1 MGLASSQ
8 PESCLYS
15 SGAHGGSFLKK
26 AADVDRAWLVK
37 TVVLCAS
44 PIEQPMFSL
53 FEHDYLAFETVRG
66 SEKRFYSLEKVK
78 APRPEDTVLLHNGPT
93 FDSVYLRHGA
103 RERNVPKILQA
114 QAFRPSTP
122 LVDLLRYVKFH
133 MLRPYQ
139 LLHDDCGAFAQEL
152 YDLTCLSCGEKVY
165 YSEKVPASGIAVCQV
180 RSPLHESA
188 RDAASGDDDDL
199 SDRCERFSIGTA
211 CADDDDPGFAS
222 AGAMCGELPQAGY
235 PAQPPQTLEE
245 WIQSDCS
252 SRTMAPG
259 SADGFDLD
267 IPSSVS
273 SCDAAERLSDTD
285 WNLVSYRCSHE
296 PTA

>member
-1 MGLASSQ
+1 MGLVSSQ
-8 PESCLYS
+8 PQSAFCS
-15 SGAHGGSFLKK
+15 SGAHRGSFLSK

-37 TVVLCAS
+37 RVVLCAS
-44 PIEQPMFSL
+44 PIEQPMFSV
-53 FEHDYLAFETVRG
+53 FEHDYLAFETVRD

-78 APRPEDTVLLHNGPT
+78 APRPEDTVLLHDGPT

-103 RERNVPKILQA
+103 AERKVPKIRQT

-139 LLHDDCGAFAQEL
+139 LLHDDCGTFAQEL
-152 YDLTCLSCGEKVY
+152 YDLTCLSCGEKL
-165 YSEKVPASGIAVCQV
+165 PASGIAVRQV
-180 RSPLHESA
+180 RSPLHESV
-188 RDAASGDDDDL
+188 RDDASSEDDV

-211 CADDDDPGFAS
+211 CADDDDLGLAS
-222 AGAMCGELPQAGY
+222 AGAMCGEAS
-235 PAQPPQTLEE
+235 QTLEE

-252 SRTMAPG
+252 SRTTASGPG
-259 SADGFDLD
+259 NADESYID
-267 IPSSVS
+267 IPSSVNN
-273 SCDAAERLSDTD
+273 CDAAERSSDTD
-285 WNLVSYRCSHE
+285 WDLVPLQSSHE